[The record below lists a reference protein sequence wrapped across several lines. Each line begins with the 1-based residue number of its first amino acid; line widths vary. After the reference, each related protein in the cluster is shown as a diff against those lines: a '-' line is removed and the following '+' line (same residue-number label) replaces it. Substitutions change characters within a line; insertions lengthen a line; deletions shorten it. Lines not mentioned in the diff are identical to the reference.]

1 MKLIAIFLLW
11 TGVLMPKTEAQM
23 VLKAYDA
30 YGNNRIELVLM
41 ENGTYSLNE
50 RFLDGS
56 FIRDSGRWEKKSEIL
71 TFYSI
76 GKATREHAYIQFK
89 KQKKLNGEKIL
100 VNNGQAQFVAKSSRS
115 VTKHYKEFKWTLYP
129 LESTQSQ

>member
-1 MKLIAIFLLW
+1 MKLIAFLFLW
-11 TGVLMPKTEAQM
+11 CGTWTPKTEAQM

-56 FIRDSGRWEKKSEIL
+56 FVRDTGRWEKKSETI
-71 TFYSI
+71 TFYSS
-76 GKATREHAYIQFK
+76 GKANREHAYLQFK
-89 KQKKLNGEKIL
+89 KQKKLNGEKIK
-100 VNNGQAQFVAKSSRS
+100 VNNGQAQFVSKSSRS
-115 VTKHYKEFKWTLYP
+115 VTKYYKEFKWTFYP
-129 LESTQSQ
+129 VESMQSQ

>member
-11 TGVLMPKTEAQM
+11 TGILMPKTEAQM

-56 FIRDSGRWEKKSEIL
+56 FIRDTGRWEKRSEIL
-71 TFYSI
+71 TFYST

-89 KQKKLNGEKIL
+89 KQKKLNGEKIQ
-100 VNNGQAQFVAKSSRS
+100 VNNGQAQFVSKSSRS

-129 LESTQSQ
+129 VESTQSH

>member
-56 FIRDSGRWEKKSEIL
+56 FIRDTGRWEKKSEII
-71 TFYSI
+71 TFYSS
-76 GKATREHAYIQFK
+76 GKANREHAYLQFK
-89 KQKKLNGEKIL
+89 KQKKLNGEKIQL
-100 VNNGQAQFVAKSSRS
+100 NNGQALFVSKSSRS
-115 VTKHYKEFKWTLYP
+115 VTKYYKEFKWSLYP
-129 LESTQSQ
+129 VESTQSQ